1 MYGKKHSLETRRKIS
16 EAAKKVMTP
25 ERRKLFE
32 GWKGVKFSAETRR
45 KISEAS
51 RLRKKWIIN

>member
-32 GWKGVKFSAETRR
+32 GWKGVKFSAETTRN
-45 KISEAS
+45 ISEDLS
-51 RLRKKWIIN
+51 LINKWITN